1 MQPVVND
8 IQQRLLALQDVQYRD
23 FQIKLIPTI
32 DPETIIGV
40 RTPILRKLAK
50 ELSSTPQGE
59 TFVKLLPHHYY
70 EENNLHAFLLEQY
83 TDYSQTIL
91 ALNTFLPYINNWAT
105 CDSLSPKSFKKNLI
119 PLLSQIKIWLSSA
132 HVYTVRFALG
142 MLMRYYLDEAF
153 QENYLALAAA
163 IHSNEYYVQMMEAW
177 FFATALAKQYDAAI
191 IYLQENKLDPWV
203 HNKTI
208 QKAIESYRLNERQ
221 KEILRRL
228 KRK

>member
-163 IHSNEYYVQMMEAW
+163 IHSNKLE
-177 FFATALAKQYDAAI
+177 
-191 IYLQENKLDPWV
+191 LQL
-203 HNKTI
+203 
-208 QKAIESYRLNERQ
+208 
-221 KEILRRL
+221 KEVFP
-228 KRK
+228 KRVRPAQ